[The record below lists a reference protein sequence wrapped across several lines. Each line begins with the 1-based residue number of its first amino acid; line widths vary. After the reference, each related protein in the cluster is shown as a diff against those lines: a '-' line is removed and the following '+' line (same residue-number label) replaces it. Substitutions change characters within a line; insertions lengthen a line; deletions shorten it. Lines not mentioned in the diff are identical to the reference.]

1 MRDAPHRLL
10 IVSGLVGS
18 VWIGFAASRFHFFD
32 YQYECGLVDLC
43 DYADVIRGREGH
55 WLYFGVA
62 ALVLAVGVFLHV
74 RRGRAVPPRPEPWS
88 PLLLLVPGLAWALA
102 LPVAFLTMFWGDHL
116 MAAGLLALLV
126 GAAWLASQALGRVR
140 GPRIDLAACHAAVT
154 VGAVLTLVWLWVPQ
168 TAVFPEHQGVMAF
181 LLGVGSVAAI
191 LGIYRFTAAPRLGT

>member
-116 MAAGLLALLV
+116 MAAGLL
-126 GAAWLASQALGRVR
+126 
-140 GPRIDLAACHAAVT
+140 
-154 VGAVLTLVWLWVPQ
+154 VWLWVPQ

>member
-102 LPVAFLTMFWGDHL
+102 LPVEESSRPVD
-116 MAAGLLALLV
+116 
-126 GAAWLASQALGRVR
+126 GRVR
-140 GPRIDLAACHAAVT
+140 RLARR
-154 VGAVLTLVWLWVPQ
+154 
-168 TAVFPEHQGVMAF
+168 
-181 LLGVGSVAAI
+181 LLIRRVVRRVCPS
-191 LGIYRFTAAPRLGT
+191 

>member
-126 GAAWLASQALGRVR
+126 GAADRRVPGTSRRHGVPPGGGQRRGDPRDLQVHGR
-140 GPRIDLAACHAAVT
+140 P
-154 VGAVLTLVWLWVPQ
+154 
-168 TAVFPEHQGVMAF
+168 
-181 LLGVGSVAAI
+181 
-191 LGIYRFTAAPRLGT
+191 